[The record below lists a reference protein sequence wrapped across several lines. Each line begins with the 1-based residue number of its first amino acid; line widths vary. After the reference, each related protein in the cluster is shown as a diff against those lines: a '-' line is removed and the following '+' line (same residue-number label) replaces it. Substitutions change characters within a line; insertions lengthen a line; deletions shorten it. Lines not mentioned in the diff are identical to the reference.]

1 MFQQSDDLKC
11 KFRRVP
17 HANCGTG
24 YHVHN
29 ATCDMA
35 PVTTVDATFLNYW
48 SLKCLS
54 PLGFPESIGGTAHA
68 AADGLP
74 ALPVDALND
83 IKTAPSVT
91 LVEVALDDYHYTNHQ
106 REYHY
111 YGKGLRLAHPSA
123 RPRTRMALLTL
134 ECVCADDTKLA
145 ISAVDP
151 IGGPTAGG
159 TLIEVLGS
167 GFAEL
172 GGSLM
177 HDSTVFGAGTKSG
190 NPYTSNIDRLYPS
203 AYPHRR
209 IDHGTFCKFSL
220 TADSPMLVDFAC
232 TDAQCTEGTESYIGI
247 VSDAIAPLEGEMA
260 LMDAASESHLRN
272 FSTFTTSSTP
282 SLGRWSSVVRATFV
296 NPYLMRCE
304 APAFHGTL
312 TNNRVTLDV
321 RVVLN
326 GDFHDL
332 NAISNSNAT
341 YTLYDPYEARVNF
354 MDRTGGPLGGN
365 TSVYIRGKL
374 IADYTSRAL
383 ADTTFA
389 GREHLLRCRF
399 GWVGETLA
407 TFVDEHT
414 VKCVSPPIN
423 ISEAHPRLDF
433 LGSGHAD
440 DVPVDLTFNGQDY
453 LKGRDL
459 RFIYSPLDDYKV
471 NSSCLNQFGQVID
484 GTCENSYVGI
494 AVVWL
499 QPMGGPSEGGT
510 KVVITGQHF
519 AVRSVHSIQCA
530 FGGLPRVNATFVND
544 SAVLCVSPPAPEV
557 NATFEDFH
565 LDVTL
570 NAETNF
576 LTNSR
581 VPFVYYNHTATLS
594 VASLYPQA
602 GDKRGG
608 NIITLTGTGFRV
620 LGGINTK
627 NCMSLSRTVNTT
639 EQLEGPRICRAEP
652 EDESTN
658 RGLQCIFGNAPPVKA
673 YQVLP
678 AAHMTPE
685 EAYRQPTTHGEAHA
699 EEVHAHAPGDMR
711 TPHQVVTQIT
721 CEAPPLPVEE
731 LTAAGLTPDDIFPV
745 CVEVTLNGNQTQATR
760 DCVQFT
766 YYDF

>member
-1 MFQQSDDLKC
+1 M
-11 KFRRVP
+11 
-17 HANCGTG
+17 
-24 YHVHN
+24 
-29 ATCDMA
+29 
-35 PVTTVDATFLNYW
+35 
-48 SLKCLS
+48 
-54 PLGFPESIGGTAHA
+54 
-68 AADGLP
+68 
-74 ALPVDALND
+74 
-83 IKTAPSVT
+83 
-91 LVEVALDDYHYTNHQ
+91 
-106 REYHY
+106 
-111 YGKGLRLAHPSA
+111 
-123 RPRTRMALLTL
+123 
-134 ECVCADDTKLA
+134 
-145 ISAVDP
+145 
-151 IGGPTAGG
+151 
-159 TLIEVLGS
+159 GS

-177 HDSTVFGAGTKSG
+177 HGSTVFGAGTRSG
-190 NPYTSNIDRLYPS
+190 NTYD
-203 AYPHRR
+203 PHRR

-220 TADSPMLVDFAC
+220 TADSPMLVEFAC
-232 TDAQCTEGTESYIGI
+232 TDTQCTEGTESYLGI
-247 VSDAIAPLEGEMA
+247 VSNSIAPLEGEMA

-272 FSTFTTSSTP
+272 FSTFTRSSTP

-296 NPYLMRCE
+296 NPFLFLCE
-304 APAFHGTL
+304 SPAFHGTL
-312 TNNRVTLDV
+312 TDHRVTLDV

-332 NAISNSNAT
+332 NAISNSNTT
-341 YTLYDPYEARVNF
+341 YTLYDPHEARVNF
-354 MDRTGGPLGGN
+354 MDRTGGPLEGN

-374 IADYTSRAL
+374 KADYTSRAL
-383 ADTTFA
+383 E
-389 GREHLLRCRF
+389 GRAHLLKCRF

-407 TFVDEHT
+407 TFVDEQT
-414 VKCVSPPIN
+414 VKCFSPPLN
-423 ISEAHPRLDF
+423 ISADHPRLGF

-453 LKGRDL
+453 LGGRDL
-459 RFIYSPLDDYKV
+459 RFIYSPRDEYKT

-494 AVVWL
+494 AVGWL
-499 QPMGGPSEGGT
+499 QPMGGPAEGGT
-510 KVVITGQHF
+510 LVVVTGQHF
-519 AVRSVHSIQCA
+519 ARRSVHSIQCA

-544 SAVLCVSPPAPEV
+544 TAVLCMSPPAPEV
-557 NATFEDFH
+557 NATFEDYYV
-565 LDVTL
+565 DVTL

-627 NCMSLSRTVNTT
+627 RCMGLSRTVNATK
-639 EQLEGPRICRAEP
+639 QLDGPRICRAAP

-673 YQVLP
+673 YQVLSP
-678 AAHMTPE
+678 LAMTPE
-685 EAYRQPTTHGEAHA
+685 ELQRLPSQVPSQLD
-699 EEVHAHAPGDMR
+699 PGDMR

-721 CEAPPLPVEE
+721 CEAPPLPAED
-731 LTAAGLTPDDIFPV
+731 LTAAGLTPDDVLPV
-745 CVEVTLNGNQTQATR
+745 CVEVTLNGNQTQATK

>member
-1 MFQQSDDLKC
+1 
-11 KFRRVP
+11 
-17 HANCGTG
+17 
-24 YHVHN
+24 
-29 ATCDMA
+29 
-35 PVTTVDATFLNYW
+35 
-48 SLKCLS
+48 
-54 PLGFPESIGGTAHA
+54 
-68 AADGLP
+68 
-74 ALPVDALND
+74 
-83 IKTAPSVT
+83 
-91 LVEVALDDYHYTNHQ
+91 
-106 REYHY
+106 
-111 YGKGLRLAHPSA
+111 
-123 RPRTRMALLTL
+123 
-134 ECVCADDTKLA
+134 
-145 ISAVDP
+145 
-151 IGGPTAGG
+151 
-159 TLIEVLGS
+159 
-167 GFAEL
+167 
-172 GGSLM
+172 M

-354 MDRTGGPLGGN
+354 MDRTGGPLEGN
-365 TSVYIRGKL
+365 TSVYIKGKL

-407 TFVDEHT
+407 TFVDQHT

-423 ISEAHPRLDF
+423 ISEVHPRLDF

-453 LKGRDL
+453 LNGRDL
-459 RFIYSPLDDYKV
+459 RFIYSPRDEYKV

-576 LTNSR
+576 LTHSR
-581 VPFVYYNHTATLS
+581 VPFVYYNHSATLS

-627 NCMSLSRTVNTT
+627 NCMSLSRTVNST

-699 EEVHAHAPGDMR
+699 EEVHAHGPEAMR